1 MRGRRKTCKMLLV
14 MRRRPRSTAMMR
26 LFGELI
32 YRFVQSFRAE
42 GQEISVLYLLIFEL
56 FMVDLFS
63 DRVF

>member
-1 MRGRRKTCKMLLV
+1 
-14 MRRRPRSTAMMR
+14 MMR